1 MGMKTNFVGFN
12 LDDDDL
18 QKLWKLSE
26 DYGNSNSKTMRAII
40 TEAYENKYPKK
51 EA

>member
-1 MGMKTNFVGFN
+1 MKMKTNFVGFN

-26 DYGNSNSKTMRAII
+26 AFGNNNSATMRHIVN
-40 TEAYENKYPKK
+40 EAYNNLINEKK
-51 EA
+51 